1 MKSLG
6 NIIKIKTNASPIFR
20 GAASALVIDSA
31 NIFLMENFG
40 EEILNQARAAYL
52 RHGILTVTCL
62 SDATAQT
69 IKQKE
74 RALIDYIHKKL
85 GGKVIKNLRFL
96 A

>member
-1 MKSLG
+1 MPEIGNKSHSG
-6 NIIKIKTNASPIFR
+6 VPIFTDKR
-20 GAASALVIDSA
+20 NFLSFKVNSA